1 MKNEQVKKGDIVS
14 LDYTGSLQDG
24 TEFDSSKG
32 KSPLQFEV
40 GAGEVIP
47 GFDKAVEGMKI
58 DEEKTF
64 TILCAEAYGPIQ
76 AELMQEIPKEKMP
89 NTAELKVGM
98 QLMMNG
104 PQGEKAVIT
113 ITKISDKTV
122 TADLNHPLAGK
133 DLTFKVKVVG
143 INLPREENGCCGGG
157 CGEGKECNHEGS
169 TEVGCCGSCK

>member
-1 MKNEQVKKGDIVS
+1 MKNEQVKKGDMVS
-14 LDYTGSLQDG
+14 LDYTGLLQDG

-32 KSPLQFEV
+32 RNPLQFKV

-47 GFDKAVEGMKI
+47 GFDKAVEGMKK

-64 TILCAEAYGPIQ
+64 TIPCAEAYGPIQ

-89 NTAELKVGM
+89 NTTELKVGM

-104 PQGEKAVIT
+104 LQGEKAMIT
-113 ITKISDKTV
+113 ITKISEKTV
-122 TADLNHPLAGK
+122 TVDLNHPLAGK

-143 INLPREENGCCGGG
+143 INLSREEEGCCGGG
-157 CGEGKECNHEGS
+157 CGEGKECSHEDTMES
-169 TEVGCCGSCK
+169 DCCGNCK

>member
-1 MKNEQVKKGDIVS
+1 MVNEQVKKGDVVS

-32 KSPLQFEV
+32 RSPLQFEV

-47 GFDKAVEGMKI
+47 GFDKAVEGMKM

-64 TILCAEAYGPIQ
+64 TIPCAEAYGPIQ
-76 AELMQEIPKEKMP
+76 AELMQEVPKDKMP
-89 NTAELKVGM
+89 NGIELKEGM

-104 PQGEKAVIT
+104 PQGERAIIT
-113 ITKISDKTV
+113 IAKVSEKMVTV
-122 TADLNHPLAGK
+122 DMNHPLAGK

-143 INLPREENGCCGGG
+143 INLPREDACCGE
-157 CGEGKECNHEGS
+157 CKDGECSSGDCDD
-169 TEVGCCGSCK
+169 SCKEKFA